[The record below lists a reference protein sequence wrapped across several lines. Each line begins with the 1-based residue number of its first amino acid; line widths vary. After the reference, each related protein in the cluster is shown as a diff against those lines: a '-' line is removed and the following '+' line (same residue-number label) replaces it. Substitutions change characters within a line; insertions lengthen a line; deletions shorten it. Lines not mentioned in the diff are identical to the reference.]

1 MTDKRLQTVLAA
13 TKKGLQ
19 KLYGP
24 RLKGL
29 VLYGSYAR
37 GEATPDSDIDVAVIL
52 DEYEDVWTEIKRH
65 GFLAQRLCLRFNVLV
80 ALYVV
85 ADHDWQV
92 EQSPI
97 LVNIRREGIPI

>member
-1 MTDKRLQTVLAA
+1 MTEKKLQTILAA

-24 RLKGL
+24 HLKGL

-52 DEYEDVWTEIKRH
+52 DLS
-65 GFLAQRLCLRFNVLV
+65 GSLAGNTPPR
-80 ALYVV
+80 AI
-85 ADHDWQV
+85 
-92 EQSPI
+92 SPA
-97 LVNIRREGIPI
+97 G

>member
-1 MTDKRLQTVLAA
+1 MTDKRLQTILTT

-52 DEYEDVWTEIKRH
+52 DDYENIWTEIKH
-65 GFLAQRLCLRFNVLV
+65 YGALAQRLCLRFNVLV
-80 ALYVV
+80 ALYPIEE
-85 ADHDWQV
+85 ATWRS
-92 EQSPI
+92 ELSPLMI
-97 LVNIRREGIPI
+97 NIRREGIPL